1 MYSDRLLLLFI
12 VAAILSAATTTT
24 ATIEVG
30 EQPFHFLK
38 NLRLE
43 RFYSKFEMLGVVY
56 VEDYLLVT
64 KEDLIDFGF
73 KPVHIRKFEEAMV
86 HLKNK
91 VDGALITGSQIS
103 SSHSLSSSMSS
114 RSTELSHATVLMKTK
129 LRKMKIHTLK
139 QKLNENNEP
148 SLSTSEFRKE
158 VAGLRESLYQ
168 MDVIADNFGLQ
179 DAFQFATME
188 NLESAYKNKS
198 LGVYLLELKDLQ
210 ELKFVMSDVLDD
222 SNILTIESLRSP
234 EMLQTILDDQE
245 ERNRGRERRE
255 QKAKAKATATAK
267 AKAKA
272 KAAARFKEERD
283 TCAPT
288 ADWRQCGSV
297 GSVGVM
303 QEAEEGS
310 ASSSSSS
317 SSASTTASTSSSK
330 FYTYQKFN
338 DQTDLSYRKAEAHF
352 QLGHMLHQEGELDAA
367 KEEYELCLTFAPT
380 HVTARHMLNVVL
392 SSNKTQQEEND
403 GALMEE
409 EEDYDRAQP
418 GYVEMLFDSYASTY
432 NEHMVDKLL
441 YQVPHVLVEEIMRE
455 TQELSQQDF
464 VFPNAFIRLLDL
476 GCGTG
481 LVGKLWKEQTAVAT
495 TPTATY
501 IVGVDMS
508 SSMLEMS
515 PSGVFNRMVHS
526 TIDEYFE
533 SIRAREESD
542 GIERKIFDFVTV
554 GDVFGYIGN
563 VESVLRGASHVLRES
578 SGRLLFTVET
588 SDSDFG
594 PRGYRLDVK
603 TSRFTHDVLHLR
615 KLIKKVGL
623 IIRKE
628 RAITLRYQMRMPVK
642 GMLFVCEKMEVGE
655 VSATTKNYKN

>member
-1 MYSDRLLLLFI
+1 MYSHRLLLLLI
-12 VAAILSAATTTT
+12 VAAILFATTTT
-24 ATIEVG
+24 TTTTIDVVG
-30 EQPFHFLK
+30 EQPLHFLK

-73 KPVHIRKFEEAMV
+73 KTVHIRKFEEAMG

-91 VDGALITGSQIS
+91 VDDALITGRRQT
-103 SSHSLSSSMSS
+103 S
-114 RSTELSHATVLMKTK
+114 RSTNDIELSHATLLMKTK

-139 QKLNENNEP
+139 RKLNENNEP
-148 SLSTSEFRKE
+148 AISTSEYRKE
-158 VAGLRESLYQ
+158 VAELRESLHQ
-168 MDVIADNFGLQ
+168 MDLIASHFGLSKAFQ
-179 DAFQFATME
+179 DADME
-188 NLESAYKNKS
+188 SLENAHKDGY
-198 LGVYLLELKDLQ
+198 LAVYLLELKDLQ
-210 ELKFVMSDVLDD
+210 ELKVVMDDVLDN

-245 ERNRGRERRE
+245 ERNKGRNRRE
-255 QKAKAKATATAK
+255 QKAKATK

-272 KAAARFKEERD
+272 KAAARFKEEREM
-283 TCAPT
+283 CAPT

-297 GSVGVM
+297 GSVGIM
-303 QEAEEGS
+303 QAEEGS
-310 ASSSSSS
+310 TSSSSSS
-317 SSASTTASTSSSK
+317 SSSSK

-392 SSNKTQQEEND
+392 SALVSSIQQEEND
-403 GALMEE
+403 GALME

-455 TQELSQQDF
+455 TQELSQKLSKQDV
-464 VFPNAFIRLLDL
+464 VFPTTSSFIRLLDL

-481 LVGKLWKEQTAVAT
+481 LVGKLWKEQNDVAT
-495 TPTATY
+495 TPTSTY
-501 IVGVDMS
+501 FVGVDMS

-515 PSGVFNRMVHS
+515 PSGVYDRMVHS

-533 SIRAREESD
+533 SIRARAREEGD
-542 GIERKIFDFVTV
+542 GIATTMKIERKIFDFVTV

-588 SDSDFG
+588 SDSDIG

-642 GMLFVCEKMEVGE
+642 GMLFVCEKMEVGK
-655 VSATTKNYKN
+655 VSATMKN